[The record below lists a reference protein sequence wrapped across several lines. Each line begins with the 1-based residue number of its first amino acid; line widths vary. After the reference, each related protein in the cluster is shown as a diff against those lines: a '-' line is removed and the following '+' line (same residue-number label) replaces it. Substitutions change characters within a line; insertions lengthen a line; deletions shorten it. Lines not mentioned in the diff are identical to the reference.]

1 MKVKD
6 IIRKLKQCDKNEEV
20 YLKIDETLF
29 LIDVG
34 EDMRKTLNEKEFVYM
49 YPIRLEPDH
58 ARRVNVIKTI
68 SLDEIKQGLYNI

>member
-6 IIRKLKQCDKNEEV
+6 IIRKLKLCDKNEEV

-29 LIDVG
+29 LLDIG
-34 EDMRKTLNEKEFVYM
+34 EDMRKTLNATPYAYG

-58 ARRVNVIKTI
+58 IRRVNVIKTI
-68 SLDEIKQGLYNI
+68 SLDEIKQGLYNL